1 MQTSP
6 ILMHEDTINFHG
18 WEKKKVSYVVL
29 VSTCDKTVF
38 LFGLVIRL
46 RQKYGTPCPNLALL
60 SISDLDILGQESR
73 NISDVPMFWVV
84 SFHQTTVT
92 GTISHTLLLLIHSHA
107 SRHEKEY
114 QTQPAVL
121 MIFRFWSS
129 DSKVIQLSYGGFLKK
144 RVPLN
149 HPILVYFSGIF
160 HYKPSI
166 LGTSIYGPPPFSWSS
181 NILFI
186 RWCCEVC
193 LASRPP

>member
-84 SFHQTTVT
+84 SFQSDQQSQVRF
-92 GTISHTLLLLIHSHA
+92 LIHFCFWSIVMQA
-107 SRHEKEY
+107 GMKKNIRPS
-114 QTQPAVL
+114 QQ
-121 MIFRFWSS
+121 FWWSS
-129 DSKVIQLSYGGFLKK
+129 DSDLQIPK
-144 RVPLN
+144 
-149 HPILVYFSGIF
+149 
-160 HYKPSI
+160 
-166 LGTSIYGPPPFSWSS
+166 SS
-181 NILFI
+181 N
-186 RWCCEVC
+186 CHMEV
-193 LASRPP
+193 SWKSGYP